1 MILQNDMQ
9 INESNALKLQKLDK
23 EDKVLVLCALVSMQN
38 NRGVVT
44 QAQVRLLSCSFAI
57 PIPARLD
64 GIFRKLT
71 DHGYLMR
78 MQKRGTY
85 KVTPRGIELAKKEL
99 AAIDKNRSD
108 ERASKSTNFHVSG
121 IPSCF
126 VPSRTASSALYSPVQ
141 EFLKHHPFDNNVMGL
156 TRYPRC
162 NDSLTD
168 PVSKA
173 ISAVKCACA
182 DQGLEFH
189 LASDEALVD
198 DLWGNVQAHMWSC
211 KYGIAIFENSINE
224 GLNDNLLIEIGA
236 MMMSGRRCV
245 LLKDTSSIKRMP
257 TDMAGLL
264 YKDVDISSEESV
276 YCKVTDWII
285 HDLRPARHSLS
296 SSTTT

>member
-1 MILQNDMQ
+1 MVLQNDIQ
-9 INESNALKLQKLDK
+9 IDESGALKLQKLDK

-38 NRGVVT
+38 NRGIVT
-44 QAQVRLLSCSFAI
+44 QAHVRLLSCSFAI

-64 GIFRKLT
+64 GIFRNLT
-71 DHGYLMR
+71 NHSYLMR

-85 KVTPRGIELAKKEL
+85 KVTPRGIELAEKERTT
-99 AAIDKNRSD
+99 INNDQSD
-108 ERASKSTNFHVSG
+108 ERALKSTNFRVSG
-121 IPSCF
+121 MPSCF
-126 VPSRTASSALYSPVQ
+126 IPPSMASSPLYSPVQ

-162 NDSLTD
+162 DGPLTD

-173 ISAVKCACA
+173 ISAVKRACS

-257 TDMAGLL
+257 TDLAGLL
-264 YKDVDISSEESV
+264 YKNVDISSEESV
-276 YCKVTDWII
+276 YCRVTDWII